1 MPQKIG
7 MLLTYSNKQ
16 IAPALALP
24 TPTANAN
31 AYTIGSNVIGS
42 NVIGSKLARFNH
54 STTTMQTI
62 MRTPPGS
69 CSSCGR

>member
-1 MPQKIG
+1 

-24 TPTANAN
+24 TPNANAN
-31 AYTIGSNVIGS
+31 AYT
-42 NVIGSKLARFNH
+42 IGSKLARFNH

>member
-31 AYTIGSNVIGS
+31 ANAYT
-42 NVIGSKLARFNH
+42 IGSKLARFNH

>member
-7 MLLTYSNKQ
+7 MLLTYSNKR
-16 IAPALALP
+16 IVPAVTLP
-24 TPTANAN
+24 TTNANANSN
-31 AYTIGSNVIGS
+31 AYTIGS
-42 NVIGSKLARFNH
+42 KLVRFNH
-54 STTTMQTI
+54 STTMQTI

>member
-1 MPQKIG
+1 

-31 AYTIGSNVIGS
+31 ANANANAYT
-42 NVIGSKLARFNH
+42 IGSKLARFNH